1 MPGVEVKIADNKEI
15 LIKTPGIFKEYY
27 KLPGEYSDAFDKNN
41 FFKTGDA
48 GFLDDTGNLKII
60 DRAKDVGTLLDNT
73 LFAPQFLENKLKFF
87 PYIKEAVCF
96 GDQKDFVSC
105 FINIDIDAV
114 GNWAE
119 KKGVGYSGYVDLSS
133 KSEVAELVKD
143 CISEVNKDL
152 LKEKDLLAQLLKSFW
167 CYPKNLTLMMMN

>member
-1 MPGVEVKIADNKEI
+1 M
-15 LIKTPGIFKEYY
+15 
-27 KLPGEYSDAFDKNN
+27 
-41 FFKTGDA
+41 
-48 GFLDDTGNLKII
+48 GNLKII

-119 KKGVGYSGYVDLSS
+119 KKALAISGYVDLSS
-133 KSEVAELVKD
+133 KLK
-143 CISEVNKDL
+143 L
-152 LKEKDLLAQLLKSFW
+152 L
-167 CYPKNLTLMMMN
+167 N

>member
-1 MPGVEVKIADNKEI
+1 M
-15 LIKTPGIFKEYY
+15 
-27 KLPGEYSDAFDKNN
+27 
-41 FFKTGDA
+41 
-48 GFLDDTGNLKII
+48 GNLKII

-96 GDQKDFVSC
+96 GHKKDFVSC

-119 KKGVGYSGYVDLSS
+119 KGVGYSGYVDLSS
-133 KSEVAELVKD
+133 KPEVA
-143 CISEVNKDL
+143 
-152 LKEKDLLAQLLKSFW
+152 
-167 CYPKNLTLMMMN
+167 